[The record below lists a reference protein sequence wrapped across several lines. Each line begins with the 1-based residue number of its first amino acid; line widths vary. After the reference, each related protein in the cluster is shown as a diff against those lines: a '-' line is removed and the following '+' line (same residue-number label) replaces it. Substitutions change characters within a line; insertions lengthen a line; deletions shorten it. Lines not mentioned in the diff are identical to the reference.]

1 MNKSKRLKYS
11 EVRDRVERSHQMV
24 MGQIQGLGAIQIN
37 LLIKYNAWLMQE
49 LLNTGLEDFGL
60 SAPAYIAMTMINSS
74 TDQTANPS
82 DLSLC
87 TGETRANMTRI
98 CDDLVTQGLMQ
109 RVTSPV
115 DRRRVDMSLTPKGLD
130 LLKVVVPM
138 VRARNQKI
146 FSVFSDTERDVLE
159 KSLLKLLEAIESN
172 V

>member
-11 EVRDRVERSHQMV
+11 EVRERVERSHQMV
-24 MGQIQGLGAIQIN
+24 IGQTQGLGTIQIN

-49 LLNTGLEDFGL
+49 LLNKALEDFGL
-60 SAPAYIAMTMINSS
+60 SASAYIAMTMINSS
-74 TDQTANPS
+74 TDHTANPS

-98 CDDLVTQGLMQ
+98 CDDLVAQELLQ

-115 DRRRVDMSLTPKGLD
+115 DRRRIDLSLTQKGLE
-130 LLKVVVPM
+130 LLKVVVPT
-138 VRARNQKI
+138 VREKNRQV
-146 FSVFSDTERDVLE
+146 FSVFNDAERDVLE
-159 KSLLKLLEAIESN
+159 KSLLTLLDAIESN